1 LKKRAFSKTVM
12 HTFDTIKMKKDIF
25 DKLRAYA
32 ESTFKCGLH
41 SIHGFNHWQNVDDS
55 ARLICE
61 DSQADLVVVR
71 FFAFLHDAFRVNDGS
86 DLDHD
91 PRSADNLDKLPEE
104 LSILRPDQLNLLEYA
119 IRHHTDGNTS
129 EDPTI
134 GACWD
139 SDRLDLGRVG
149 IIPID
154 RFMSTQAGKEIA
166 RLGSKLLY
174 MEKKN

>member
-1 LKKRAFSKTVM
+1 M
-12 HTFDTIKMKKDIF
+12 FDTIKMKKEIF

-32 ESTFKCGLH
+32 ESTFQCDSH
-41 SIHGFNHWQNVDDS
+41 SIHGLNHWQNVDDS

-61 DSQADLVVVR
+61 DCPADLIVVR
-71 FFAFLHDAFRVNDGS
+71 FFAFLHDAFRVDDGS
-86 DLDHD
+86 DFGHG
-91 PRSADNLDKLPEE
+91 PRSADNLDKLPDE
-104 LSILRPDQLNLLEYA
+104 LSTILSQDQLNLLEYA

-149 IIPID
+149 LIPSD

-174 MEKKN
+174 MEKKNL